1 MKTLKRYVIKTK
13 SGKIL
18 RLKYE
23 LSADIEEYYEQ
34 GIEEDEL
41 IKNAI
46 PKIAFYLTDS
56 TKNSQLWTTKHKHI
70 CEKIIENRFDCDY
83 NYSNDK
89 FNSIDKPFLEIT
101 NEELTKEHYKI
112 IQIEVSKVI

>member
-1 MKTLKRYVIKTK
+1 MKTLKRYVIQTK

-46 PKIAFYLTDS
+46 PKIIFYLTDS
-56 TKNSQLWTTKHKHI
+56 TENTQIWTTRHKHI
-70 CEKIIENRFDCDY
+70 CEKIIENRFDFNY
-83 NYSNDK
+83 NYSHDNH
-89 FNSIDKPFLEIT
+89 NSINKPFLELT
-101 NEELTKEHYKI
+101 MEELTKEHYKVI
-112 IQIEVSKVI
+112 EIEVSKVI

>member
-18 RLKYE
+18 RLK
-23 LSADIEEYYEQ
+23 
-34 GIEEDEL
+34 
-41 IKNAI
+41 
-46 PKIAFYLTDS
+46 
-56 TKNSQLWTTKHKHI
+56 
-70 CEKIIENRFDCDY
+70 
-83 NYSNDK
+83 DK